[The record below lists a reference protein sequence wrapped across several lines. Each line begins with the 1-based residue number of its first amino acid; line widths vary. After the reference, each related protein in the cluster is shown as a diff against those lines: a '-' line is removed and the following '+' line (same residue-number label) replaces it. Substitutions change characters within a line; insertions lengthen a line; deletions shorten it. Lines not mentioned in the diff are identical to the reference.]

1 MCAYALCMC
10 SSAFICVCIPSLCR
24 YVCSCVCK
32 CCALCGAQRTNL
44 GVIFP
49 QMPSTLFSET
59 QFLTGTWSFLR
70 NPSVSLSLV

>member
-1 MCAYALCMC
+1 MYVQFCIYMCVYTKPVQIL
-10 SSAFICVCIPSLCR
+10 
-24 YVCSCVCK
+24 CSCVCK